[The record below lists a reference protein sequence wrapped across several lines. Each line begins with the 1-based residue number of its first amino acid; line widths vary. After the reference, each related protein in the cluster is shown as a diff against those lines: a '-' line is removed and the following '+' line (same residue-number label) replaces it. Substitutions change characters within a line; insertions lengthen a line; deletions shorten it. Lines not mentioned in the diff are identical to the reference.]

1 MTSMK
6 LEINDIQKADIF
18 TQMFQNVK
26 LFSTSVCLT
35 FEKERL
41 YVQGMD
47 NNHVSIFEINLV
59 KEWFDNYEISNP
71 TTIGISTTIFHKI
84 LNTRNADHKIILAL
98 EESNNDK
105 LSIDFTCDTK
115 GEFSKEFHM
124 PLMDI
129 DSEHMG
135 IPETEYDLEF
145 TISSKKMK
153 SIIDELTHFGDTI
166 KISYDNKNDNVH
178 FEADTEAEGSMKLN
192 ASINDFDSC
201 TVDDE
206 AVIMS
211 SYASRF
217 IQFMT
222 HFHKLNKT
230 CTLFIQSGIPMQF
243 KYPLDTLENNE
254 EEIELEKQN
263 YVRFFLAPKID
274 DQEEQS

>member
-47 NNHVSIFEINLV
+47 NNHVSIFELNLL
-59 KEWFDNYEISNP
+59 KEWFDNYEINNP
-71 TTIGISTTIFHKI
+71 TTIGVSTTIFQKI
-84 LNTRNADHKIILAL
+84 LSTRNADHKIILSL
-98 EESNNDK
+98 EEENNDK
-105 LSIDFTCDTK
+105 LAIDFTCDNK
-115 GEFSKEFHM
+115 GEFNKEFHM

-129 DSEHMG
+129 ESEHMG

-166 KISYDNKNDNVH
+166 KISYDNQKDEVN

-206 AVIMS
+206 ATIQS
-211 SYASRF
+211 SYASKF
-217 IQFMT
+217 IQSMT

-230 CTLFIQSGIPMQF
+230 CTLFIQSNIPMQF
-243 KYPLDTLENNE
+243 KYPLDSSQTD
-254 EEIELEKQN
+254 EEINIEQQN
-263 YVRFFLAPKID
+263 YARFFLAPKID
-274 DQEEQS
+274 DQEEPA

>member
-18 TQMFQNVK
+18 TQIFQNVK

-35 FEKERL
+35 FEQERL

-47 NNHVSIFEINLV
+47 SNHVSIFEINLL
-59 KEWFDNYEISNP
+59 KDWFNNYEINNP

-84 LNTRNADHKIILAL
+84 LTTRNADHKIILSL
-98 EESNNDK
+98 DESNNDN
-105 LSIDFTCDTK
+105 LSIDFTCDNK
-115 GEFSKEFHM
+115 DDFNKEFHM

-166 KISYDNKNDNVH
+166 KISYDNENDQVH
-178 FEADTEAEGSMKLN
+178 FQSDTEAEGSMKLN

-206 AVIMS
+206 ANINC

-217 IQFMT
+217 IQIMT

-230 CTLFIQSGIPMQF
+230 CTLFIQTDIPMQF
-243 KYPLDTLENNE
+243 KYPLDNSQSD

-263 YVRFFLAPKID
+263 YARFFLAPKID
-274 DQEEQS
+274 DQEE